1 MRYRYPPYFTLIS
14 LRPDCCSH
22 QVFFQAMSFFFKI
35 NTYFFVGEFKQ
46 DENFIGSEEKSKE
59 NNMQFSINT
68 RLFSARAPSPL
79 YLMKYLEFIR
89 TWLCFCFKKL
99 KRKILAALNSPTED
113 EGDRLDCLPIYHE
126 KRRMDTLNTCIC
138 KNINVKNLRTDI

>member
-1 MRYRYPPYFTLIS
+1 M
-14 LRPDCCSH
+14 
-22 QVFFQAMSFFFKI
+22 
-35 NTYFFVGEFKQ
+35 GEFKQ

-79 YLMKYLEFIR
+79 YPMKYLEFIR

-113 EGDRLDCLPIYHE
+113 EGDRLDCLPIYYE